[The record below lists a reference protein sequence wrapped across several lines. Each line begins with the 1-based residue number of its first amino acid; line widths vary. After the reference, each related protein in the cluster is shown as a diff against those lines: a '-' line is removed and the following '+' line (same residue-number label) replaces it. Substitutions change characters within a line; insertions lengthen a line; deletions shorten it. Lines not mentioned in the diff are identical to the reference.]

1 MPPGASGGLRSTASG
16 AKPDR
21 ATAAGGLT
29 SGDLARHTLQV
40 AARPT
45 PPSEKAKYHKHLTRC
60 FHRPS
65 SSPLTAASLSTEFPS
80 SVRAACTSKGGFLS
94 IAPQELLPPRSALH
108 LLALSR
114 HRDRTYQRRL
124 LPARG
129 LGPDGVEHQ
138 GKQERKARPHERTS
152 RGNKHA
158 LQQVIR
164 YLMQR
169 TSFFLTPSGA
179 TLTCYRNKR
188 KKGAL
193 GTASPSIR
201 TRNQGGTHG

>member
-1 MPPGASGGLRSTASG
+1 MSRS
-16 AKPDR
+16 
-21 ATAAGGLT
+21 
-29 SGDLARHTLQV
+29 
-40 AARPT
+40 
-45 PPSEKAKYHKHLTRC
+45 
-60 FHRPS
+60 HRFS
-65 SSPLTAASLSTEFPS
+65 SSLFLFTISPS
-80 SVRAACTSKGGFLS
+80 AHIFSFARAACTPKGGFLG
-94 IAPQELLPPRSALH
+94 IAPQEP
-108 LLALSR
+108 LLAPGPLTSWPCPGIATGHTSDGCR
-114 HRDRTYQRRL
+114 
-124 LPARG
+124 PAWG
-129 LGPDGVEHQ
+129 LGPVGVEHQ

-169 TSFFLTPSGA
+169 TSFFLMPSGA

-193 GTASPSIR
+193 SAASPSIC